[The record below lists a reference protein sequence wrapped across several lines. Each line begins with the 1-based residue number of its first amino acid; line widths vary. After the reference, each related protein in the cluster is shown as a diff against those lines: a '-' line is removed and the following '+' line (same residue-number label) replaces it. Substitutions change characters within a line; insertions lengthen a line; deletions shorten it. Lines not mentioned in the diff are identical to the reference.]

1 MVCGVTICMAHTSMI
16 IFRPT
21 TYIHASVH
29 AFFNGCSF
37 VNMLYTS
44 NYTHQTRLHMDT
56 AQYEWLYCVL
66 YIHKSENS

>member
-56 AQYEWLYCVL
+56 AQYELVALLCPL
-66 YIHKSENS
+66 HSQK